1 MCDGVPILAQ
11 VRRALFANRVIMV
24 LENYDARPI
33 RPRKVREGLREIRKE
48 QKEDEVAWSSTI
60 VQSSLCAFLKII
72 ASFLSREKQT
82 KTATRKL
89 YPRMKK
95 LILFIYVS
103 RTIPLSSA
111 GSLEKASH

>member
-48 QKEDEVAWSSTI
+48 QKEDEVA
-60 VQSSLCAFLKII
+60 
-72 ASFLSREKQT
+72 
-82 KTATRKL
+82 
-89 YPRMKK
+89 
-95 LILFIYVS
+95 
-103 RTIPLSSA
+103 
-111 GSLEKASH
+111 